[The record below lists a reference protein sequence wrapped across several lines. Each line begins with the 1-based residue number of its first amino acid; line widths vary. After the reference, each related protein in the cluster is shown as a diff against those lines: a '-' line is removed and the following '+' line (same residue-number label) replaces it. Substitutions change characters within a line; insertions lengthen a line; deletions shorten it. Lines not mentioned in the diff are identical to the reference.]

1 MRTVPRQ
8 LRDCNQWVC
17 WDLIDGRKVPL
28 MLTGKTAS
36 STDAKTWTSYA
47 QVMDRPKIGFVFTE
61 QDEFIGIDLDG
72 CRDKETGIIA
82 PWALEIILTIGT
94 YAEISPSMTG
104 VKLFGRT
111 AKKWEHQ
118 NKKTM
123 GGNHVGIEVY
133 QSGRYFAVTGLPV
146 DEALTEI
153 EDITAELEWLATKFD
168 MKKPEPSWKQ
178 YERKASSTSVTDRA
192 SAYISKCDPSVSGSG
207 GHNAAIKVAHILV
220 NGFALD
226 RQDAL
231 SLFAEFNQRCQP
243 PWNDREIE
251 HKIDSAFKFNCE
263 RGWLIDVPE
272 KQWASFRLPPIN
284 VPVAEEKPKPVA
296 STVRVKTIET
306 ATKEVVQNLGVAS
319 HDLISLGI
327 PELDIALEGGVDKG
341 ELIIIGARPSHGK
354 SAIAMQMVHHMT
366 REFPVA
372 IVSQE
377 MSALALGKRT
387 LQFVSD
393 IPKTSWEY
401 AKPQLSAQVEEHFKN
416 RQEGYI
422 LEGVKNIVELCELV
436 TGMQTHEGIKAVFV
450 DYAQIVEGV
459 GKSIYEKVSDVSVR
473 LRKLASE
480 TGLVVVTLAQLS
492 REIEKRQDFIPV
504 SRDLKDSGQLEQDA
518 DVVMFGVWPHKID
531 ESKDR
536 NLYQFFIGKNRNRS
550 IVKRGFQ
557 VHFDPARQMYLP
569 QDGPQEFN
577 GDF

>member
-1 MRTVPRQ
+1 MRTIPRQ

-28 MLTGKTAS
+28 MANGKPAS
-36 STDAKTWTSYA
+36 STDAKTWASYA
-47 QVMDRPKIGFVFTE
+47 QLMDKPKIGFVFTT

-72 CRDKETGIIA
+72 CRNKGTGIIA

-123 GGNHVGIEVY
+123 EGNHVGIEVY
-133 QSGRYFAVTGLPV
+133 QSGRYFAVTGLLV
-146 DEALTEI
+146 D

-178 YERKASSTSVTDRA
+178 YERKAASTVVADRA
-192 SAYISKCDPSVSGSG
+192 SAYISKCEASVSGSG

-243 PWNDREIE
+243 PWSDREIE
-251 HKIDSAFKFNCE
+251 HKIDSAFKFDCE
-263 RGWLIDVPE
+263 RGWLVNVPE
-272 KQWASFRLPPIN
+272 KQWASFQLPPVSVSIS
-284 VPVAEEKPKPVA
+284 AEKTKSKT

-306 ATKEVVQNLGVAS
+306 ATKEVVENIGVAS
-319 HDLISLGI
+319 HDLVSLGI
-327 PELDIALEGGVDKG
+327 PQLDFALEGGVDKG

-366 REFPVA
+366 ANFPVA

-387 LQFVSD
+387 LQFVSS
-393 IPKTSWEY
+393 IPKPSWEY
-401 AKPQLSAQVEEHFKN
+401 SKIQLSEQVKEHFKN
-416 RQEGYI
+416 RKDGYI

-436 TGMQTHEGIKAVFV
+436 TGMQEKEGVKAVFV
-450 DYAQIVEGV
+450 DYAQIVEGI
-459 GKSIYEKVSDVSVR
+459 GKSTYERVSDVSVR

-480 TGLVVVTLAQLS
+480 TGLIVITLAQLS
-492 REIEKRQDFIPV
+492 RGIESRPDFIPV
-504 SRDLKDSGQLEQDA
+504 NRDLKESGQLEQDA
-518 DVVMFGVWPHKID
+518 DVIVFGVWPHKID
-531 ESKDR
+531 ETKHR
-536 NLYQFFIGKNRNRS
+536 NIYQFFVGKNRNRS

-569 QDGPQEFN
+569 HDGPQEFN